1 MKKGHDYNINDP
13 RYVKTLGPVVSI
25 ATDNALAPAEQVVD
39 DDFLYNTTV
48 RYLNTELTDD
58 DKSQWLINRI
68 LRDHLRNVENGNF
81 SGDVTI
87 GRNLTVNGE
96 YVNLPHATT
105 QNYGVVRLSAN
116 SGDEGNGSTDTPVP
130 STALVKS
137 MLEQLKNLL
146 LGRGS
151 TPDLDTILELA
162 DIVQSLQ
169 TTSQDHEGRI
179 DTLEDCCD
187 EVQGTI

>member
-87 GRNLTVNGE
+87 EGDLTVNGD
-96 YVNLPHATT
+96 YVNLPIATT
-105 QNYGVVRLSAN
+105 TKAGIVRLSAN
-116 SGDEGNGSTDTPVP
+116 SNDVNSNSTSGTPVP

-137 MLEQLKNLL
+137 MLNQLKDLL
-146 LGRGS
+146 MGGET

-162 DIVQSLQ
+162 NVVS
-169 TTSQDHEGRI
+169 
-179 DTLEDCCD
+179 
-187 EVQGTI
+187 